1 MSGKGHGGTPFVPL
15 TLACLL
21 ATAAMGWMTI
31 SVVPP
36 NEGEA
41 TLAVRLILN
50 PMCRAI
56 LGLAVAT
63 CIYALFELRGSLMDG
78 AGRLGTL
85 SWSSGRTEATITGEH
100 WRVQQEQRLAPL
112 SYAVFALPLL
122 GFIGTVIGISGA
134 IGDLG
139 AMFEA
144 EDRGQALA
152 AVLGELRFA
161 FDTTFAGLAGV
172 LPVAL
177 GLLIIRNVNAQL
189 GTQMAD
195 AP

>member
-1 MSGKGHGGTPFVPL
+1 LSGKGHGGTPFVPM

-21 ATAAMGWMTI
+21 ATAAMGWMAI

-36 NEGEA
+36 NKGEA
-41 TLAVRLILN
+41 PLALRLILN

-56 LGLAVAT
+56 LGLAIAA
-63 CIYALFELRGSLMDG
+63 CIYALLELRGSLMDVG
-78 AGRLGTL
+78 GRLGIL
-85 SWSSGRTEATITGEH
+85 SWSSGRTEAAITGEH
-100 WRVQQEQRLAPL
+100 WRVHQEQRLAPL

-189 GTQMAD
+189 GAQMAD
-195 AP
+195 VP